1 MRKDPTVSIRISAVL
16 AERIA
21 HLQKDFKSTKGI
33 NALAEYALESMVEM
47 LEAEESVRRYPD
59 ILLQIDA
66 VRGNRKETNKF
77 INSDR
82 VVDGVVAASSPKHRV
97 LTPKEA
103 KAHFDKLRK
112 NAESL

>member
-66 VRGNRKETNKF
+66 VNRGEIAYVEPKPGTKRIRPEVLRHWMVSKERGGSQT
-77 INSDR
+77 S
-82 VVDGVVAASSPKHRV
+82 
-97 LTPKEA
+97 
-103 KAHFDKLRK
+103 
-112 NAESL
+112 